1 VTELGKIEKGVS
13 CSISGCKNTAVKS
26 VSRSQLAGSGLSA
39 GGDGRRVYLCHDHSK
54 EWKKSTKKDRDAQ
67 RARWG

>member
-1 VTELGKIEKGVS
+1 LGKIEKGVS

>member
-1 VTELGKIEKGVS
+1 LGKIEKGVS
-13 CSISGCKNTAVKS
+13 CSVSGCKNPAVKS
-26 VSRSQLAGSGLSA
+26 ISRSQLAGSGLSA

-54 EWKKSTKKDRDAQ
+54 AWKKGTKKDRDAE